1 MCKGDHVRLLGG
13 GRDRGHVPGSV
24 GFRAPSGVVLMRE
37 GITCHTGSAYLFL
50 LALQVCN
57 LHSLNVNCK
66 SPTLHFLRNQSS
78 YLFRNP
84 SSPSAKNAE
93 TQTWRFDYLGW
104 KQRFSAQCS
113 STFTLLFLQQYSS
126 IKKNQLSGMERM
138 PLVSNLCKRWICGA
152 KFIRWRKLLHVPL
165 RYKTWARTSEL
176 STIQTVTVK
185 EQQK

>member
-1 MCKGDHVRLLGG
+1 MCKGDHVRLLGREG
-13 GRDRGHVPGSV
+13 RGHVPGSV

-50 LALQVCN
+50 LAPQVCN

-66 SPTLHFLRNQSS
+66 SPILHFLRNQTS
-78 YLFRNP
+78 YWFRNP

-93 TQTWRFDYLGW
+93 TQIWHFDYLGW

-126 IKKNQLSGMERM
+126 IKKHQLSSMERT
-138 PLVSNLCKRWICGA
+138 PLVSNSCKRWICGA
-152 KFIRWRKLLHVPL
+152 KFIWWRKLLHVPL
-165 RYKTWARTSEL
+165 RYKTSVRTSEL
-176 STIQTVTVK
+176 SAIQTVTVK